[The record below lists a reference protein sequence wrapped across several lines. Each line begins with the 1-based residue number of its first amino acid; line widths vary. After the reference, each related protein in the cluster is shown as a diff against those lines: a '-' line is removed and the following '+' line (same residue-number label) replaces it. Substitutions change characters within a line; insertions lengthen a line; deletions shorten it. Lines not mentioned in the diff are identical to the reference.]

1 MGWRAVSVAGL
12 RHVAGAITKE
22 LMGEMIRSKPN
33 KMQVPDDLDEALFR
47 LPMTA
52 VEERANQW
60 RKRHFQ
66 SRSRRT
72 GS

>member
-1 MGWRAVSVAGL
+1 
-12 RHVAGAITKE
+12 
-22 LMGEMIRSKPN
+22 MGEMIRSKPN
-33 KMQVPDDLDEALFR
+33 KLQVPDGLGKALFR

-66 SRSRRT
+66 STSSHWQRISSRCAIAT
-72 GS
+72 SIVWN

>member
-1 MGWRAVSVAGL
+1 
-12 RHVAGAITKE
+12 
-22 LMGEMIRSKPN
+22 MGEMIRSKPN